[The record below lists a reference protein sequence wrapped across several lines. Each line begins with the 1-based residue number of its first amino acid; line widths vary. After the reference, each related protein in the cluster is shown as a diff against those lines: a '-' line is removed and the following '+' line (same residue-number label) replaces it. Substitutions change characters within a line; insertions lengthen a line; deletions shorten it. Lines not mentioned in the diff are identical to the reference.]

1 MAKTEK
7 QLKYEA
13 EYKRIHGEGK
23 LKNGKVEV
31 TKDAPAKKESSVEER
46 VLFLDQVIEDAGKQV
61 DRNSEIKANAE
72 AERTAIDPNSDYGV
86 LFEAKK

>member
-23 LKNGKVEV
+23 LKNGKVEITKPAPEKESLSIEKRV
-31 TKDAPAKKESSVEER
+31 LDLDEAIKDAGVG
-46 VLFLDQVIEDAGKQV
+46 I
-61 DRNSEIKANAE
+61 DRFSELKANAE
-72 AERTAIDPNSDYGV
+72 AERTAIDPNSEYGV
-86 LFEAKK
+86 LSKAK